1 MVDILGL
8 LALSVLFLGNANAY
22 SVPLKNGLTQ
32 GIEHLIQL
40 TPHTETRLFF
50 KMPGKNYPLWM
61 FVTPCGASVHWQL
74 FIESGF
80 DSPVNLHPSSEQF
93 NHILHKRIPPLLYVP
108 GPVEKQ
114 ILLAGEQDDKR
125 MSYYT
130 NNVES
135 EWVTLTMMSDK
146 PTTTR
151 VFLTTIQSQLEA
163 HYPPLPDDLQL
174 AHSIVPNPSG
184 DDQTVQVSWQIPA
197 KIKQIREPAR
207 YRFCAVVSRKQPD
220 YTFCDELGENLES
233 IHCVNQTTNHLNI
246 NSLRSGRKYFVTV
259 FIRDQISGGT
269 SALRPIE
276 VHTPESPTH
285 GKLLPKSN
293 NKYDETFTLFDA
305 QLQAGKLKAEKGD
318 SQLYDFPV
326 HNLTE
331 RQKVLLVVHACDGY
345 IRVAIYRD
353 GRLLRKSDP
362 FSGFRR
368 FLVLNAQDGELQI
381 QIINA
386 DSNPKMFRLW
396 ASMKPEKSP
405 YPQLP
410 DDTSIK
416 EIRRTCD
423 STTLQWLRAFDGH
436 VRYCLYRRKESVNY
450 LEELVSKHAN
460 LCAGTLPEK
469 DLVGCYDQEGAP
481 GDKDDDDRVVTIRV
495 DRLEPDT
502 TYRFDL
508 LARPV
513 EKTNSQD
520 LPYRTVWV
528 KTRASC

>member
-1 MVDILGL
+1 MIDILGL
-8 LALSVLFLGNANAY
+8 LTLGLLALNQVHGYAG
-22 SVPLKNGLTQ
+22 PIKNSLTQ

-40 TPHTETRLFF
+40 SPHKETKLLF
-50 KMPGKNYPLWM
+50 KMPGKGYPLWM
-61 FVTPCGASVHWQL
+61 YVTPCGANVHWQL
-74 FIESGF
+74 FIERGL
-80 DSPVNLHPSSEQF
+80 DSPVNLHPSSDQF
-93 NHILHKRIPPLLYVP
+93 NHVLHKRIPPLLHVP
-108 GPVEKQ
+108 TEKL
-114 ILLAGEQDDKR
+114 ILLAGEADDKR

-130 NNVES
+130 NSVES

-151 VFLTTIQSQLEA
+151 VFLTTIQSQLES

-174 AHSIVPNPSG
+174 AHFIFPNPAG
-184 DDQTVQVSWQIPA
+184 DDQIVQVSWQIPA
-197 KIKQIREPAR
+197 KIKKMHPPNR

-220 YTFCDELGENLES
+220 YTFCDEMGENLES

-246 NSLRSGRKYFVTV
+246 NNLRSGRKYFVTV
-259 FIRDQISGGT
+259 FIRDQVSGGT
-269 SALRPIE
+269 SALRPLE
-276 VHTPESPTH
+276 VHVPEEENEQKALARTE
-285 GKLLPKSN
+285 PKTDSS
-293 NKYDETFTLFDA
+293 FTLFDA
-305 QLQAGKLKAEKGD
+305 QLQAGKLKGEKGM
-318 SQLYDFPV
+318 SQMYDFAV

-331 RQKVLLVVHACDGY
+331 DQKVLLVLHACDGY
-345 IRVAIYRD
+345 VRVAIYRN
-353 GRLLRKSDP
+353 GRLLRRSDP

-368 FLVLNAQDGELQI
+368 FLVLNAQDGELKI
-381 QIINA
+381 QIIN
-386 DSNPKMFRLW
+386 DDNKPKMFRLW

-423 STTLQWLRAFDGH
+423 STTLQWLRAFDTQ

-460 LCAGTLPEK
+460 LCSGTLPEK
-469 DLVGCYDQEGAP
+469 DLVGCYNHFGKPSDSKAIVDGIIE
-481 GDKDDDDRVVTIRV
+481 TTV

-508 LARPV
+508 LARPM
-513 EKTNSQD
+513 EKTHSQE

-528 KTRASC
+528 KTRAFC